1 MMSNRPVALAAC
13 IALSLT
19 LVAASPPTA
28 AKAATYPPGIDVSHW
43 QGTIN
48 WSKVAAAGIRFAIHK
63 ASGGRF
69 DVDPMYTTNRGG
81 ARRAGIKWGA
91 YHFARPGTGSN
102 DAVAQANHF
111 VNTALLKSGNIIPAL
126 DLEVTGGLGTTAL
139 RKWVSAWLGRVK
151 TRMGVKPMIYT
162 SPNFWKTYMGNTTA
176 FADHGYKI
184 LWIAHYT
191 SNSSPSVP
199 ANNWGG
205 NSWTFW
211 QWTSC
216 RSVPG
221 ISGCV
226 DGDRYHW
233 TDRFAKVTI
242 P

>member
-1 MMSNRPVALAAC
+1 MSNRPVALAAC

-63 ASGGRF
+63 ATEGRTST
-69 DVDPMYTTNRGG
+69 DPMYTTNRSG
-81 ARRAGIKWGA
+81 AGRYRIKWGA

-102 DAVAQANHF
+102 DAVAEANHF

-176 FADHGYKI
+176 FAVNGYKI

-216 RSVPG
+216 WSVSG

-233 TDRFAKVTI
+233 TDGFAKVTI